1 MCDNCKVEEM
11 KNNFKD
17 ENVDLDL
24 ISPVIEKYGK
34 SKGSLINVLQ
44 SIQDIYGYLPL
55 SAMNYLAEKT
65 ENKRATIYGVAT
77 FYTQFR
83 LNPIGKYLILQCQ
96 GTACH
101 VNGSKEVSK
110 AICEELDINPGETT
124 EDGLFTV
131 EDVACLGC
139 CSLAPVM
146 MINGEAYGN
155 LTPGEAVKVIKDLKK
170 EALEGD
176 VNEN

>member
-1 MCDNCKVEEM
+1 MCDNCSGVEFKKNFRDEKVNLE
-11 KNNFKD
+11 
-17 ENVDLDL
+17 L
-24 ISPVIEKYGK
+24 ITPVIEKYGK
-34 SKGSLINVLQ
+34 SKGNLINVLQ
-44 SIQDIYGYLPL
+44 EMQDIYGYLPL
-55 SAMNYLAEKT
+55 SGMDYLAEKT
-65 ENKRATIYGVAT
+65 DNKKATIYGVAT

-83 LNPIGKYLILQCQ
+83 LNPIGKYLVLQCQ

-110 AICEELDINPGETT
+110 AICKELDIKPGDTT

-155 LTPGEAVKVIKDLKK
+155 LTPGKAVKVIKDLRKK
-170 EALEGD
+170 ALEGD
-176 VNEN
+176 TNEN